1 MCCSSRPSSCKV
13 LVVEDDPLLRLD
25 AVDLVE
31 EAGFEA
37 VEAANADHALR
48 LLEADP
54 TIGVLF
60 TDVDMPGSMDG
71 VGLAHLVHRRWPP
84 VAILVTSGH
93 FAPGGRGLPENGQF
107 FAKPYRPHAVRDAIF
122 RAATTSVRTA
132 A

>member
-1 MCCSSRPSSCKV
+1 MSRLSHLSRLKV

-37 VEAANADHALR
+37 VEAANADEALR
-48 LLEADP
+48 LLERDP
-54 TIGVLF
+54 TIRILF

-71 VGLAHLVHRRWPP
+71 LMLAHLVHHRWPP
-84 VAILVTSGH
+84 MAILVTSGH
-93 FAPGGRGLPENGQF
+93 LRVRPETLPENGQF
-107 FAKPYRPHAVRDAIF
+107 FAKPYRCAQVQEAMS
-122 RAATTSVRTA
+122 RAAHMALA